1 MTITAYYSAPSGEQ
15 KFTAGSDFVL
25 EDDRN
30 AATKPSESEI
40 GKLRSQV
47 YNMQNQIN
55 QHLTKEMAKEKNA
68 EKQTQKVS
76 NKEEN
81 EEEVDE

>member
-1 MTITAYYSAPSGEQ
+1 MTITASYTAPSGEQ
-15 KFTAGSDFVL
+15 TFTAGSDYL
-25 EDDRN
+25 QEDDRN
-30 AATKPSESEI
+30 AATKPSDCEI

-55 QHLTKEMAKEKNA
+55 QHLTKQMAKEKDS
-68 EKQTQKVS
+68 EKQMQIQTE
-76 NKEEN
+76 KEGN